1 MRNILFFAAATIA
14 AAASTSSPTT
24 TDKRLAASAEV
35 FQEIMGVADRAIPQK
50 LLDKAECIVLV
61 PGMKKG
67 PLIVGGKY
75 GRGFVSCR
83 KTGGAGWGP
92 LAGVRMEGGSFGLQ
106 IGGAETDVIMLVMNA
121 RGVKRLSQS
130 KFTLGADASVA
141 AGPVGRQATAETD
154 ALMTAEILTWSRS
167 RGVFAGV
174 SLQGVTLRSDKAA
187 NQDLYQQPAWGILQ
201 IVQSG
206 LDAPPAAEAVLK
218 LLNKYSSRK

>member
-67 PLIVGGKY
+67 ALIVGGKY

>member
-1 MRNILFFAAATIA
+1 MRNILFFLITAMLAAANSGPT
-14 AAASTSSPTT
+14 TT

-67 PLIVGGKY
+67 ALIVGGKY

-83 KTGGAGWGP
+83 RTGGAGWGP

-174 SLQGVTLRSDKAA
+174 SLQGVTLRSDKSA
-187 NQDLYQQPAWGILQ
+187 NQNMYQQPAWGILQ